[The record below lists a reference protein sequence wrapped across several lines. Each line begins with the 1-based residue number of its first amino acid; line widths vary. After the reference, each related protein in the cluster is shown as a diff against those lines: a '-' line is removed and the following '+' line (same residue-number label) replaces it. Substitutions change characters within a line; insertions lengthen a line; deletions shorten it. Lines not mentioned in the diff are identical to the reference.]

1 MALRGERCV
10 LRRWRAKD
18 IGSLVQHANNMN
30 VSRYLRDR
38 FPYPYTRR
46 DARAFLAGAT
56 GAGSDDTKLAIDV
69 EGEAVGGI
77 GVIIGADV
85 ERFSAEVG
93 YWLGEPFWGRGI
105 ATEALNMFSQ
115 DVFERLNLLRLF
127 AVASAA
133 NAGSARVLEKAGY
146 QQEGVMRS
154 AAVKF
159 GVPNDQLLFA
169 RINPHWRGLNSVNSH
184 SKLQAPRHSQ
194 LPTSKQNCQFDVE
207 IVVWALV
214 WKLAIGSAL
223 GFGSW
228 SLEVDLTIIL
238 RCPPNT

>member
-1 MALRGERCV
+1 MVLRGERCV

-77 GVIIGADV
+77 GVITGTDV

-93 YWLGEPFWGRGI
+93 YWLGEAFWGRGI
-105 ATEALNMFSQ
+105 VTEALNMFSQ

-133 NAGSARVLEKAGY
+133 NVGSARVLEKAGY

-169 RINPHWRGLNSVNSH
+169 RINPDWGGPDIGRSH
-184 SKLQAPRHSQ
+184 SQER
-194 LPTSKQNCQFDVE
+194 
-207 IVVWALV
+207 
-214 WKLAIGSAL
+214 
-223 GFGSW
+223 
-228 SLEVDLTIIL
+228 
-238 RCPPNT
+238 

>member
-1 MALRGERCV
+1 MVLRGERCV

-77 GVIIGADV
+77 GVITGTDV
-85 ERFSAEVG
+85 ERFSGEVG

-105 ATEALNMFSQ
+105 ATEALRAVTEYAFATF
-115 DVFERLNLLRLF
+115 DICRLEAGVFDWNP
-127 AVASAA
+127 A
-133 NAGSARVLEKAGY
+133 SARVLEKAGY
-146 QQEGVMRS
+146 TLEGR
-154 AAVKF
+154 ARCAVVKD
-159 GVPNDQLLFA
+159 GRLGDRLLY
-169 RINPHWRGLNSVNSH
+169 
-184 SKLQAPRHSQ
+184 
-194 LPTSKQNCQFDVE
+194 
-207 IVVWALV
+207 ALV
-214 WKLAIGSAL
+214 RS
-223 GFGSW
+223 S
-228 SLEVDLTIIL
+228 
-238 RCPPNT
+238 

>member
-1 MALRGERCV
+1 MVLRGERCV

-18 IGSLVQHANNMN
+18 IGSLVHHADNIN

-46 DARAFLAGAT
+46 DARAFLSGAT

-69 EGEAVGGI
+69 DGEAVGGI
-77 GVIIGADV
+77 GVIVGCDV

-105 ATEALNMFSQ
+105 VTEALNLFSE

-133 NAGSARVLEKAGY
+133 NVASARVLEKAGY
-146 QQEGVMRS
+146 EKEGVMRS

-169 RINPHWRGLNSVNSH
+169 RINPHWRAPVSASH
-184 SKLQAPRHSQ
+184 PQKP
-194 LPTSKQNCQFDVE
+194 
-207 IVVWALV
+207 
-214 WKLAIGSAL
+214 
-223 GFGSW
+223 
-228 SLEVDLTIIL
+228 
-238 RCPPNT
+238 

>member
-1 MALRGERCV
+1 MVLRGERCV

-38 FPYPYTRR
+38 FPYPYTRQ

-77 GVIIGADV
+77 GVITGTDV

-105 ATEALNMFSQ
+105 VTEALNMFSQ

-133 NAGSARVLEKAGY
+133 NVGSARVLEKAGY

-169 RINPHWRGLNSVNSH
+169 RINPHWRGATGEVSSPNF
-184 SKLQAPRHSQ
+184 QAPNSKA
-194 LPTSKQNCQFDVE
+194 LPTPNFQAKLPIRLGSCRLDLGLGVGGWE
-207 IVVWALV
+207 CLGI
-214 WKLAIGSAL
+214 WKLELGS
-223 GFGSW
+223 
-228 SLEVDLTIIL
+228 
-238 RCPPNT
+238 

>member
-1 MALRGERCV
+1 MVLRGERCV

-56 GAGSDDTKLAIDV
+56 VA
-69 EGEAVGGI
+69 GEAVGGI
-77 GVIIGADV
+77 GVITGTDV

-93 YWLGEPFWGRGI
+93 YWLGEAFWGRGI
-105 ATEALNMFSQ
+105 VTEALNLFSQ

-133 NAGSARVLEKAGY
+133 NVGSARVLEKAGY

-169 RINPHWRGLNSVNSH
+169 RINPHWRG
-184 SKLQAPRHSQ
+184 A
-194 LPTSKQNCQFDVE
+194 D
-207 IVVWALV
+207 
-214 WKLAIGSAL
+214 G
-223 GFGSW
+223 
-228 SLEVDLTIIL
+228 
-238 RCPPNT
+238 